1 MRGAGRDRRVA
12 GGVLAAL
19 LVTVATQAHASMWIS
34 QSGRN
39 PAAGIG
45 DGKGSSVS
53 VTCLAGRDPVYVLVV
68 RGPANGLKPGRGV
81 KAVIEGRRRV
91 SFRFDSARLDPGGII
106 QLTSRGGSRGSTGDQ
121 SGTLE
126 AIEAIT
132 TARGPITVTVG
143 GLRFSVSSMGV
154 RWAMAPLIK
163 TCGDLKTAIRRAEG
177 REGELN

>member
-1 MRGAGRDRRVA
+1 MRVRSHLQVA
-12 GGVLAAL
+12 GPVLAGL
-19 LVTVATQAHASMWIS
+19 LAASATPAQASMWIS

-68 RGPANGLKPGRGV
+68 RGPARGLKPGRGI

-106 QLTSRGGSRGSTGDQ
+106 QLTSRGGYRGSTGDQ

-126 AIEAIT
+126 AIESIVSAK
-132 TARGPITVTVG
+132 GPIMITVG
-143 GLRFSVSSMGV
+143 GLRFSVSSLGV

-163 TCGDLKTAIRRAEG
+163 ACGDLKSMIKRAEA